1 MLFDLSMTEL
11 MLIGAVALV
20 VIGPKD
26 LPKALRVAGYWVRKA
41 RTLSRE
47 FHSSVEQMIREAEL
61 DEMRQELKKA
71 TEIDLDKEFRQ
82 TIDPTGSLAE
92 SLKPPELPRFSN
104 ADLPAARAA
113 APQTAAPVMPEAIE
127 GGMGV
132 SAPPPVMSPDSA
144 AVPTQG
150 ASPAP
155 ATTVAPTDP
164 PDGSQELVSGE
175 SSGPAARGG
184 AEGNTQSP
192 AIPGFPLSR
201 E

>member
-11 MLIGAVALV
+11 MLIGVVALV

-26 LPKALRVAGYWVRKA
+26 LPKALRVAGYWIGKA

-61 DEMRQELKKA
+61 DEVRQELKKA

-92 SLKPPELPRFSN
+92 SLKPPELPSPFE
-104 ADLPAARAA
+104 
-113 APQTAAPVMPEAIE
+113 PEAPP
-127 GGMGV
+127 
-132 SAPPPVMSPDSA
+132 APSPETHSYSSTEPAQAEAKSPSPDMSEA
-144 AVPTQG
+144 G
-150 ASPAP
+150 EER
-155 ATTVAPTDP
+155 TVAPTEAGVQGDH
-164 PDGSQELVSGE
+164 E
-175 SSGPAARGG
+175 SSAG
-184 AEGNTQSP
+184 S
-192 AIPGFPLSR
+192 GFPLVR